1 MKCVNCGIEFGT
13 GTHCQHCGIDRV
25 TGLGNYSG
33 YNRPAGSYEP
43 HYNSSSNGGYAP
55 NTTVCYACSEI
66 VPANSVYCP
75 VCGRKLLVECPNCG
89 STYSSQYKIC
99 SKCGTNRES
108 YYKQQEAE
116 RQRAIKEEE
125 GRQRKQ
131 KEWEQSPEGKAEFAR
146 QRTYI
151 FIFKLIGTIVILMG
165 IVLFILTISEQG
177 SENFEIGKAFKSY
190 GLAIALIIMGGCFLF
205 VEKMD

>member
-1 MKCVNCGIEFGT
+1 MKCSKCGREFGEGAHCQNCGA
-13 GTHCQHCGIDRV
+13 DRV

-33 YNRPAGSYEP
+33 YNRPSGGYEP
-43 HYNSSSNGGYAP
+43 HYNSSSNGGYAS
-55 NTTVCYACSEI
+55 NTTVCYACNEI
-66 VPANSVYCP
+66 IPKDSIYCP
-75 VCGRKLLVECPNCG
+75 VCGRQLLVECPKCG

-99 SKCGTNRES
+99 SKCGTNREQ
-108 YYKQQEAE
+108 YYKQLEAE
-116 RQRAIKEEE
+116 KQRAIREEQE
-125 GRQRKQ
+125 RQRKQ
-131 KEWEQSPEGKAEFAR
+131 REWEQSSEGKAELGR